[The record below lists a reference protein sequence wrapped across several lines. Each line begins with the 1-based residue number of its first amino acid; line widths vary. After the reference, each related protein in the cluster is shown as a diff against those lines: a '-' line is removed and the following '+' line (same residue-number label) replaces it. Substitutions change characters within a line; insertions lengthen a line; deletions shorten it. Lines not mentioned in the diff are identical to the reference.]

1 MWLSLWG
8 SVDRFSLRHFQYL
21 IDELKEIT
29 IVDKHNEDLVVDL
42 VQSIVEIVTC
52 SDRQDPQIF
61 ECFMEYHVMA
71 EFVRVLRINTVS
83 QIEAPF
89 LRHLSILI
97 QNMDSEHAIYY
108 CFSNDLINNIITHQF
123 NFDSGDLDPYYI
135 SFLRAVSSKVNLNI
149 LCLLVKVHG
158 DTVVSFPLYSEALKF
173 AQHSETMIQT
183 AVREITL
190 SLYKVSDDMV
200 LQFLSTTPASDYFSS
215 LVHRMKEQCS
225 HLSDLVQ
232 AVKESFTDQ
241 GRKELLLE
249 ADKISDDMYYIKDI
263 LCVGKSHISEV
274 VTCNLLNF
282 LIFPILCPLL
292 RTKQNDGSNI
302 STVTSLYIV
311 SRLTQVVASK
321 EISDIVA
328 GILLRLFAS
337 IATGDVCG
345 LGVNRNGSYCFNVL
359 GTYPASQAGVVENI
373 DWNPLH
379 WYFSGSGV
387 LSYVVSE
394 DHCLTLA
401 SLFLLLTCANIDG
414 KQNMKVSFYSR
425 IEVEISYTITI
436 ALLYFSVL
444 QTFNALLNILR
455 SESSVPGPLQYY
467 TGWFLHKLLMFQG
480 KGLDDQNLEL
490 FKNSYKRI
498 YELLEK
504 ELDGCWYDHV
514 LPTIRGLWNSCT
526 AALEESSLSKDPVF
540 LLELSVCQI
549 TNEGDSTSYAAW
561 HRMVDVVKVF
571 ILHIQLNA
579 LISNRKFLEN
589 PLLDSTNSLQ
599 VTNDPFPSFASDV
612 SLGPEIACRIAF
624 PNAGIHHVYL
634 IPEAK
639 GMSGKLLLAEK
650 HPFRSRRGVVIA
662 SAPLAGLSPKMDEA
676 NPTWMNFTIREFEPS
691 ISRGYDQSNCFAAD
705 GRWRLGFRDAKACK
719 DARSAIVQE
728 ASKQKSAIRSALA
741 PLLHSKYPGDVQ
753 ESRHVK

>member
-490 FKNSYKRI
+490 FKVI
-498 YELLEK
+498 I
-504 ELDGCWYDHV
+504 C
-514 LPTIRGLWNSCT
+514 
-526 AALEESSLSKDPVF
+526 LSW
-540 LLELSVCQI
+540 E
-549 TNEGDSTSYAAW
+549 Y
-561 HRMVDVVKVF
+561 
-571 ILHIQLNA
+571 
-579 LISNRKFLEN
+579 
-589 PLLDSTNSLQ
+589 
-599 VTNDPFPSFASDV
+599 
-612 SLGPEIACRIAF
+612 
-624 PNAGIHHVYL
+624 
-634 IPEAK
+634 
-639 GMSGKLLLAEK
+639 
-650 HPFRSRRGVVIA
+650 
-662 SAPLAGLSPKMDEA
+662 
-676 NPTWMNFTIREFEPS
+676 
-691 ISRGYDQSNCFAAD
+691 
-705 GRWRLGFRDAKACK
+705 
-719 DARSAIVQE
+719 
-728 ASKQKSAIRSALA
+728 
-741 PLLHSKYPGDVQ
+741 
-753 ESRHVK
+753 